1 MAKKTETPK
10 NGNGSSGPLETLKA
24 VYDFMT
30 QNGLDT
36 VEIAEDGAQI
46 KLVRRKNQ
54 TVQVAVPV
62 PVAVG
67 GAVAP
72 SAALDAGRI
81 SSAASVPGPKDPGP
95 ALPAGPS
102 VKSPMMGI
110 FYRAP
115 SPSSPPFCKE
125 GDSVKPGQVI
135 CMIEAMKVFNEI
147 KAEFPCTIVKC
158 LVENGKPVKA
168 GQDLIIV
175 SR

>member
-1 MAKKTETPK
+1 MAKKTQAPK
-10 NGNGSSGPLETLKA
+10 NANGSKGPLETLKA

-30 QNGLDT
+30 QNGLDS

-46 KLVRRKNQ
+46 KLVRRKAQ
-54 TVQVAVPV
+54 VTQVAVPV

-67 GAVAP
+67 GAVHAAP
-72 SAALDAGRI
+72 SSAPASAPSSHAAPAAP
-81 SSAASVPGPKDPGP
+81 AAS
-95 ALPAGPS
+95 LPAGQA

-115 SPSSPPFCKE
+115 TPSSPPFCKD
-125 GDSVKPGQVI
+125 GDVVKPGQVI

-147 KAEFPCTIVKC
+147 KAEFPCTIGRY

-168 GQDLIIV
+168 GQDLISIN
-175 SR
+175 R

>member
-10 NGNGSSGPLETLKA
+10 NGASGPLDTLKA

-30 QNGLDT
+30 QNGLDS

-46 KLVRRKNQ
+46 KLVRRKAQ
-54 TVQVAVPV
+54 VTQVAVPV

-67 GAVAP
+67 GAVQHSAPSSAP
-72 SAALDAGRI
+72 SAASHAAPAAP
-81 SSAASVPGPKDPGP
+81 AAS
-95 ALPAGPS
+95 LPAGQA

-125 GDSVKPGQVI
+125 GEVVKAGQVI

-147 KAEFPCTIVKC
+147 KAEYPCTIGKY

-168 GQDLIIV
+168 GQDLISIT
-175 SR
+175 R

>member
-1 MAKKTETPK
+1 MAKKTETTPK
-10 NGNGSSGPLETLKA
+10 NGAEGPLETLKA

-30 QNGLDT
+30 KNGLDA

-46 KLVRRKNQ
+46 KLVRRKAQ
-54 TVQVAVPV
+54 VTQVAVPV

-67 GAVAP
+67 GAAHAAP
-72 SAALDAGRI
+72 SAAPV
-81 SSAASVPGPKDPGP
+81 SSAPHAAAPAA
-95 ALPAGPS
+95 ALPAGQS

-115 SPSSPPFCKE
+115 TPSSPPFCKD
-125 GDSVKPGQVI
+125 GDIVKPGQVI

-147 KAEFPCTIVKC
+147 KAEFPCTIGRY

-168 GQDLIIV
+168 GQDLISII
-175 SR
+175 R

>member
-1 MAKKTETPK
+1 MAKKTEATPK
-10 NGNGSSGPLETLKA
+10 NGKAEGPLETLKA

-30 QNGLDT
+30 QNGLDS

-46 KLVRRKNQ
+46 KLVRRKTAPTQ
-54 TVQVAVPV
+54 VAVAVPV
-62 PVAVG
+62 PVG
-67 GAVAP
+67 GAVHAAP
-72 SAALDAGRI
+72 SAAPAAAG
-81 SSAASVPGPKDPGP
+81 AHTTVHAPVAPV
-95 ALPAGPS
+95 PAGTA

-115 SPSSPPFCKE
+115 TPSSPPFCKE
-125 GDSVKPGQVI
+125 GDVIRPGQVI

-175 SR
+175 AR